1 MTKHRANRQPATMR
15 INDIVVGTRHR
26 KDMGD
31 LDALAASMADPDLG
45 LLQPIVVRPD
55 GVLIAGERRLRA
67 AKLLGWTEIEVKT
80 VDLEAVVK
88 GEFAENTQKPFTL
101 SEAVAIKRALEP
113 LEKAAAK
120 ERQAASGGK
129 GRVASGK
136 LPTPI
141 KGRAADKAARA
152 TGKKRRTLEK
162 AEAVIAAAE
171 ADPAL
176 ADLAARLDEENV
188 RVEAVHRELKQRQ
201 ARRTYEATIQNGMT
215 IDDLRALVASGYKAK
230 VIYADPPWAYES
242 TKCEGAAERVFN
254 TMTVDELKAMAPLV
268 QALAA
273 KDCALLL
280 WGTWPQL
287 LYALEVIAAW
297 GFNYM
302 TAAFVWV
309 KTNPS
314 TDEVESVEKLDPE
327 DVYTGLGF
335 RSRSNVEF
343 VLLGERGKPLPL
355 VNDIKQVV
363 IAPRGRHSAKP
374 EEVRRRIGQLF
385 AGPYLELFARPREAE
400 EGWTLWGN
408 EIPQPAPA
416 VRQARAR

>member
-1 MTKHRANRQPATMR
+1 MTKRKIA
-15 INDIVVGTRHR
+15 DIVVGTRHR
-26 KDMGD
+26 RDMGD
-31 LDALAASMADPDLG
+31 IAGLAASMNELG
-45 LLQPIVVRPD
+45 LLHPIVVRPD
-55 GVLIAGERRLRA
+55 GVLVAGERRLHA
-67 AKLLGWTEIEVKT
+67 AKSLGWKDIPVT
-80 VDLEAVVK
+80 VVDVAAIAC
-88 GEFAENTQKPFTL
+88 GEFAENAVRKDFTL

-113 LEKAAAK
+113 LEKLAAK
-120 ERQAASGGK
+120 ERQRESRGRGKKGGQ
-129 GRVASGK
+129 VAQP
-136 LPTPI
+136 LR
-141 KGRAADKAARA
+141 GRAADKAAKA
-152 TGKKRRTLEK
+152 TGRKRRSLEK

-176 ADLAARLDEENV
+176 ADLALRLDEEGV
-188 RVEAVHRELKQRQ
+188 RVDAVHRELKQRQ
-201 ARRTYEATIQNGMT
+201 ARKAYEATIQKGMT
-215 IDDLRALVASGYKAK
+215 FDDLRVLAASGLKAR

-254 TMTVDELKAMAPLV
+254 TMKVDELKAMAPLI
-268 QALAA
+268 QALTA
-273 KDCALLL
+273 KDCALLV

-297 GFNYM
+297 GFKYM

-314 TDEVESVEKLDPE
+314 TDDVESVEKLNPE

-355 VNDIKQVV
+355 ANDIKQVV

-374 EEVRRRIGQLF
+374 EEVRRRIERLF
-385 AGPYLELFARPREAE
+385 AGPYLELFGRKPV
-400 EGWTLWGN
+400 EGWSVWGN
-408 EIPQPAPA
+408 EVEAPL
-416 VRQARAR
+416 RRAAE